1 MMMLS
6 VESQVC
12 ISLFNYIKLLTP
24 HSLKVPFAPRLIY
37 YDVLFLS
44 NLDFTSSNME
54 KNMV

>member
-24 HSLKVPFAPRLIY
+24 NSLKV
-37 YDVLFLS
+37 S
-44 NLDFTSSNME
+44 NKSRTDTFFSTA
-54 KNMV
+54 